1 MLLDYYLIDNK
12 TKELFMNKQIKF
24 KLSILFG
31 LILLSSCVRDGENL
45 DECIRRIRIELRWMD
60 TQPLDNS
67 ERVNIEIV
75 PTTTTA
81 SPKSDITSDIY
92 GVDLDLLTGGYA
104 ITGWESY
111 TDVDLNKTDLTV
123 GVHTLA
129 DGTAM
134 SPAIFSAGHTN
145 TTVEMS
151 NESLIIPL
159 PMYRQVRPVV
169 IEINFIGDAYSLVNG
184 VTGTLKNI
192 ALERS
197 LDNAFP
203 PVNALSRPA
212 ATKSGNMNYTFG
224 LADNIGSGI
233 WYTGTKNLIGIDGNS
248 SQTLDLTV
256 SFTGDNQPATYA
268 FDVTGQ
274 LNEYHTKKINEPWY
288 IILTLNLGAT
298 LDITIVDWIAGPES
312 WIVAH

>member
-1 MLLDYYLIDNK
+1 
-12 TKELFMNKQIKF
+12 MNKQIKL
-24 KLSILFG
+24 KLSILLG
-31 LILLSSCVRDGENL
+31 LIILSSCVRDGENL
-45 DECIRRIRIELRWMD
+45 DDCIRRIRIELRWMD

-67 ERVNIEIV
+67 ERVNVEIV

-81 SPKSDITSDIY
+81 SPQSDITSDIY
-92 GVDLDLLTGGYA
+92 GVDVDLLTGGYA
-104 ITGWESY
+104 ITGWETYS
-111 TDVDLNKTDLTV
+111 DVDLNKTDHTV
-123 GVHTLA
+123 SVHTQP
-129 DGTAM
+129 DGTAI
-134 SPAIFSAGHTN
+134 SPAIFSAGHT
-145 TTVEMS
+145 TSSVEMS
-151 NESLIIPL
+151 DESLIIPL

-197 LDNAFP
+197 IDNAFP
-203 PVNALSRPA
+203 PVNAMNRP
-212 ATKSGNMNYTFG
+212 TVIKSGNMNYTFG
-224 LADNIGSGI
+224 LSDDIGPGI

-256 SFTGDNQPATYA
+256 SFTGEDAPRTYA
-268 FDVTGQ
+268 FDVTSQ
-274 LNEYHTKKINEPWY
+274 MNEYHTDKINEPWY

-298 LDITIVDWIAGPES
+298 LEIDIVDWIAGPES